1 MRIHGFG
8 PCYSIQKDGRHS
20 SKETSHSGGVRYH
33 NDWGTS
39 DNARKP
45 RAINAPMDLVSGF
58 RIASAFAM
66 GVLWGLLGIIPS
78 AFWDKFKP
86 HELAD
91 ISVR

>member
-1 MRIHGFG
+1 
-8 PCYSIQKDGRHS
+8 
-20 SKETSHSGGVRYH
+20 
-33 NDWGTS
+33 
-39 DNARKP
+39 
-45 RAINAPMDLVSGF
+45 MDLVSGF